1 MGRSVEKLEL
11 TQFQRLAIVV
21 FGKLRLFGDQMMIGL
36 TTMDMTLF
44 LKQSGNF
51 KQEVIV
57 LDLGWMDPL

>member
-1 MGRSVEKLEL
+1 MGRSAEKLEL

>member
-1 MGRSVEKLEL
+1 MGRSAEKLEL
-11 TQFQRLAIVV
+11 TQFQKLAIVV

-36 TTMDMTLF
+36 TTKDMTLF

>member
-1 MGRSVEKLEL
+1 MGRSAEKLEL
-11 TQFQRLAIVV
+11 SQFQILAIVV

-36 TTMDMTLF
+36 TTKDMTLF
-44 LKQSGNF
+44 LKQNGNF